1 MPNRHMWNEMT
12 LKRPRPRRR
21 RAPLQPVRLEDR
33 QVVLRDG
40 RRLGYAEYGDPVGRP
55 VFFFHGFGTTRVICP
70 PDIEPALSLGLRL
83 IAVDRPGVG
92 LSEPKP
98 RRSLLD
104 WPLDV
109 VQLADQLAI
118 DRFAVVGWSG
128 GGPYAAACGY
138 LLPERVTSVGLVSAP
153 APLSGVAERD
163 YLRRFE
169 RNAARAAGRAPWMVR
184 LAMWHWGRPQRRN
197 AERFFDE
204 SVADMVAAD
213 RHVLAR
219 PEVRGLMIAN
229 SAELY
234 RHGGRGMYDEAL
246 VLARPWG
253 FDLGDLGVPV
263 YIWHGELDQ
272 SVPLGMP
279 LYLARSIPDSR
290 VTILPGHGHHVLYSH
305 WPEILAAF
313 A

>member
-1 MPNRHMWNEMT
+1 MWNQMT
-12 LKRPRPRRR
+12 PIRSRSRRR
-21 RAPLQPVRLEDR
+21 RALPQPTRIEDR
-33 QVVLRDG
+33 QIVLRDG
-40 RRLGYAEYGDPVGRP
+40 RRLGYAEYGDPAGRP
-55 VFFFHGFGTTRVICP
+55 VLFFHGFGTTRVICP
-70 PDIEPALSLGLRL
+70 PDIGLARSLGLRL

-92 LSEPKP
+92 LSEPMP

-109 VQLADQLAI
+109 VQLADQLGI
-118 DRFAVVGWSG
+118 GRFAVVGWSG

-163 YLRRFE
+163 YLRRFD
-169 RNAARAAGRAPWMVR
+169 RNAARAADRAPWMVR
-184 LAMWHWGRPQRRN
+184 LAMWHWGRSQRRDP
-197 AERFFDE
+197 ERFFDE
-204 SVADMVAAD
+204 SVAEMVAAD
-213 RHVLAR
+213 RHVLAQ
-219 PEVRGLMIAN
+219 PEVRGRMIAN

-253 FDLGDLGVPV
+253 FDLADLRVPV

-272 SVPLGMP
+272 SVPLAMT
-279 LYLARSIPDSR
+279 LYLGRSIPDSR
-290 VTILPGHGHHVLYSH
+290 VTILPGQGHHVLYSH
-305 WPEILAAF
+305 WPEILAAL